1 MGDGGGVGGQRKG
14 MADPLRRTLLA
25 KLRGKKSRKGAT
37 VGGGYGSSAAAAAV
51 NGGREGKEKVLQTQR
66 DSDEARSI
74 VLFADLDCMPERMS
88 TYENYID
95 GAVVQTDGDIA
106 VAQSRSAQLAGSRP
120 RERSRGGRV
129 RVNEE
134 LLGVPLQRDL
144 PFGGDAFWEGD
155 RRKPGHRSA
164 DRVTAGVPLPEP
176 HVQRKHCIS
185 VGDSIGFGDSSNPVL
200 SRTQV
205 QAHVGDGRPSED
217 QFKGADGEVR
227 EPKDRECSRHMVG
240 TVLAVRESNANW
252 SFDSRPTLE
261 TNARNYARVCP
272 NRMLKNTEEN
282 SVIRNIES
290 YDPDY
295 AGDVK
300 GGLLSPTFFPTELEI
315 CDVNMASLCAT
326 EPSLTYPLDSEDDDY
341 YDNEILPFYETIR
354 PMTDGERAETVE
366 FTQPGQDKGQAGDSN
381 SAQETDRLRN
391 QLKEAYY
398 LLINAMNDINMDV
411 QQIGGVTEQQ
421 ATSSCSSPSR
431 DSLCSRLSL
440 KNRDSD
446 SWSSGEDQS
455 PQQVSDTDS
464 LLLCLTGIV
473 EVGLKGRLKS
483 KSMANLSFTKKP
495 TLSRST
501 SDGEIRYQDAFSESV
516 QACGTQSAEI
526 CDDQEAEPGEGGTGA
541 GELSESRVFC
551 SAVSNEELLQDDGVE
566 EERDR
571 KLNESSGSINSITSS
586 SDSNTETATHQ
597 GHDNKQELTELQ
609 TQVANSANKGH
620 GVTVNK
626 MQEWMHKGRMLS
638 SEMKQRIEGS
648 SLPRG
653 GDKSHDRSCPQV
665 NPGGCKPGT
674 QTSSRAGK
682 SVKAKS
688 QQQQQQQPGRTATRH
703 GLNSRGSSKTD
714 NSHLP
719 SSLLIIIILL
729 HS

>member
-240 TVLAVRESNANW
+240 TVLAVSESNANW

-688 QQQQQQQPGRTATRH
+688 QQQQQQPGRTATRH